1 MSILSTISEALHLY
15 GKAINRNV
23 LTSVTFEFKSSPVEV
38 LPSNPIWEVTIKL
51 SGDRYTGDLS
61 ILSQESSAEDVS
73 EAPKVFENVF
83 SQEFKGAASSEEL
96 ALKVAYEEIKVRVAS
111 FLRAR
116 EEETAFAQQA
126 MLTVTS
132 DDQVELSAL
141 WASSEAPVEGQ
152 VEAP

>member
-15 GKAINRNV
+15 GRAINRNV

-38 LPSNPIWEVTIKL
+38 LQSNPIWEVTIKL

-61 ILSQESSAEDVS
+61 ILSQEPGAEDVG
-73 EAPKVFENVF
+73 EVPKVFENVF
-83 SQEFKGAASSEEL
+83 SQEFRGVASSEEL
-96 ALKVAYEEIKVRVAS
+96 ALKAAYDEIKVRVAA

-116 EEETAFAQQA
+116 EEETSFAQQA

-132 DDQVELSAL
+132 DDQVELSTL
-141 WASSEAPVEGQ
+141 WASSEALVEGQ
-152 VEAP
+152 VGAP

>member
-83 SQEFKGAASSEEL
+83 SQEFRGRL
-96 ALKVAYEEIKVRVAS
+96 P
-111 FLRAR
+111 LR
-116 EEETAFAQQA
+116 
-126 MLTVTS
+126 S
-132 DDQVELSAL
+132 
-141 WASSEAPVEGQ
+141 
-152 VEAP
+152 

>member
-15 GKAINRNV
+15 GKAINRNA

-38 LPSNPIWEVTIKL
+38 LPSNPLWEVTVKL
-51 SGDRYTGDLS
+51 SGDKYTGDLS
-61 ILSQESSAEDVS
+61 ILSQEPGAEDTGEV
-73 EAPKVFENVF
+73 PKVFENMF
-83 SQEFKGAASSEEL
+83 SQEFRGAAHSEEL
-96 ALKVAYEEIKVRVAS
+96 ALKAAYDEIKGRVAA

-141 WASSEAPVEGQ
+141 WASSEAPVDG
-152 VEAP
+152 EAETP